1 MYSEPCIS
9 ITPSRI
15 SLYHRVLNNDGTP
28 FRKLKTDFVLPKSNN
43 HNGSVSFRSA
53 KRLKDKVNWLCYLA
67 KNQKVTYPNG
77 SVSEN
82 FKLSF
87 ITLTLPASQ
96 IHSDL
101 EIKRVFNNFLTTLRK
116 RYGLKH
122 YVWKAEL
129 QKNDNIHFHL
139 TSTLFIN
146 HYVLRKVWNNC
157 INHLGY
163 VSRYSEKFS
172 NMNYKEYSEY
182 YKNNCVKYGK
192 EYVEKDCENAYNDGC
207 KNDWRNPNSTDVKTV
222 FRVKNL
228 AAYLAKYLSK
238 QLSSENDQSLTEEEK
253 KKQKERLE
261 KFGNIWHCSRS
272 LSKLTS
278 YSDVLCNQ
286 WSNVVSYIIS
296 FKDSMLK
303 EFDFCNCIYYSLNS
317 LPIRLRNSMRKVLDA
332 YVSNVFSRYDIAF

>member
-1 MYSEPCIS
+1 MYTEPCIS

-15 SLYHRVLNNDGTP
+15 SLYNRVLSNDGTP
-28 FRKLKTDFVLPKSNN
+28 YRRLKTDFVMPKSNK
-43 HNGSVSFRSA
+43 HNGDVSFRSA

-101 EIKRVFNNFLTTLRK
+101 EIKRVFNNFLTILRK

-157 INHLGY
+157 VNHLGY
-163 VSRYSEKFS
+163 VSRYSEKFKHMS
-172 NMNYKEYSEY
+172 YKDYSEFY
-182 YKNNCVKYGK
+182 RNNCVKYKK
-192 EYVEKDCENAYNDGC
+192 EYVEKDCISAYNDGC
-207 KNDWRNPNSTDVKTV
+207 KNEWRNPNSTDIKTV
-222 FRVKNL
+222 FKVKNL

-238 QLSSENDQSLTEEEK
+238 QLSSDNESLTEEEK
-253 KKQKERLE
+253 EKQKERFE
-261 KFGNIWHCSRS
+261 AFGNIWHCSRS

-303 EFDFCNCIYYSLNS
+303 EFDFCNCVYYSLNS
-317 LPIRLRNSMRKVLDA
+317 LPIRLRSSIKKILDS
-332 YVSNVFSRYDIAF
+332 YISNVFQRFDIVF